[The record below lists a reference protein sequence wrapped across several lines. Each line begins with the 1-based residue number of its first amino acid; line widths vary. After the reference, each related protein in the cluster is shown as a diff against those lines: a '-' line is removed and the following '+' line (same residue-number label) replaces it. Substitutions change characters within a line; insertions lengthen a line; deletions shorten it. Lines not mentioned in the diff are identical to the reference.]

1 MCDIRREA
9 FCLPSILLILTYARI
24 KGPPQQLC
32 RTLSGIIY
40 SHIDQKNEILN
51 EKHAHSPGPTH
62 TFFAICVQCQGHIEI
77 DEMPW
82 LPSANFVLST
92 SGLGELKST
101 SMFYPNIKPRNMRIE
116 VCLYRRR
123 TDDNT
128 VKWTETQNEQ
138 MASRTEKNQR
148 IFAPLQT
155 QHENQREWG
164 RVCVSEIVNW
174 RERA

>member
-1 MCDIRREA
+1 MNERRFGSAHINFSPIESGKAIHTHTHNRKYTDISDYYWKWCYVCDISREA

-24 KGPPQQLC
+24 KGAPQQLC

-51 EKHAHSPGPTH
+51 EKHAHSRGPTH

-101 SMFYPNIKPRNMRIE
+101 SMFYPNI
-116 VCLYRRR
+116 
-123 TDDNT
+123 
-128 VKWTETQNEQ
+128 
-138 MASRTEKNQR
+138 
-148 IFAPLQT
+148 
-155 QHENQREWG
+155 
-164 RVCVSEIVNW
+164 
-174 RERA
+174 